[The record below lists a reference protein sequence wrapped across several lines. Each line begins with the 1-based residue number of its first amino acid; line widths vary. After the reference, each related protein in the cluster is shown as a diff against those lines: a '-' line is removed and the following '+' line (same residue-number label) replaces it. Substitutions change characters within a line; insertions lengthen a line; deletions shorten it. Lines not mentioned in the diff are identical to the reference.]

1 MDPETEFLQ
10 GLIELQYGKNPDLK
24 EVAQK
29 VPWAKGWP
37 ENDKAFWNAEAF
49 MWERKI
55 SKEKRELI
63 KKELAF
69 LDGRNL
75 DLGCGAYS
83 YIKSVGFDFS
93 SKMLQFNDN
102 LTEKIEGSLE
112 NKLPFREE
120 FDSVTAAFVLNY
132 VEDYEQLLQEVKR
145 ILKEQGKFLMVL
157 FSKQVKEWQR
167 QKELNSFSAEKW
179 KEVLE
184 EVGFSVK
191 FYEKEELWFFSCCK

>member
-10 GLIELQYGKNPDLK
+10 GLIELQYGRDPDLK

-37 ENDKAFWNAEAF
+37 KDDKAFWNAEAF

-63 KKELAF
+63 KNELST
-69 LDGRNL
+69 LNGRNL

-93 SKMLQFNDN
+93 MKMLQFNDN
-102 LTEKIEGSLE
+102 CIEKVEGSLE
-112 NKLPFREE
+112 ERLPFEEE
-120 FDSVTAAFVLNY
+120 FDSVTAVFVLNY
-132 VEDYEQLLQEVKR
+132 VENYELLFFEIGRVLHE
-145 ILKEQGKFLMVL
+145 IGKFVMVL
-157 FSKQVKEWQR
+157 FSKQVNEWQK
-167 QKELNSFSAEKW
+167 QKQVNDFSAEKW
-179 KEVLE
+179 QQILVKA
-184 EVGFSVK
+184 GFFVN
-191 FYEKEELWFFSCCK
+191 FYKKDELWFFSCSK